1 MFDTA
6 SSFPVIPQP
15 QRDAALS
22 NTANRFIISP
32 DVIGAEIYRPLPKT
46 ELPNLTKINTAHVG
60 AM

>member
-15 QRDAALS
+15 QRDTAPS
-22 NTANRFIISP
+22 NPANRFIVSP
-32 DVIGAEIYRPLPKT
+32 AIIGAEIYRPLPKT
-46 ELPNLTKINTAHVG
+46 ALPNLTKINAAHAG